1 MEGAYTACIVM
12 LLSFVVYVSF
22 FDVKRVG
29 QDIGIGQGEEPEA
42 APASAAPVVEK
53 VKAIEAPES
62 AK

>member
-12 LLSFVVYVSF
+12 LLSFVIYVSF

-29 QDIGIGQGEEPEA
+29 QDIGIGQGEAPEA
-42 APASAAPVVEK
+42 APAATPVVEK

-62 AK
+62 AE